1 MNINNA
7 HPFYITNHLLI
18 CLLHYQQ
25 SIWPSTYPRGVQYKL
40 FMCFFGQDIIL
51 KHFIPL
57 AHVTHGYIQ
66 PIYGLTLGV
75 IEPPVT
81 CDDFGKLFIFFSE
94 DILLKY
100 FTTYDAYRT
109 WVQFYVVRL

>member
-40 FMCFFGQDIIL
+40 LMCFFWPGHHTEAL
-51 KHFIPL
+51 YPFGTCYSWVHS
-57 AHVTHGYIQ
+57 AH
-66 PIYGLTLGV
+66 LWS
-75 IEPPVT
+75 
-81 CDDFGKLFIFFSE
+81 DFRG
-94 DILLKY
+94 DR
-100 FTTYDAYRT
+100 TTRY
-109 WVQFYVVRL
+109 L